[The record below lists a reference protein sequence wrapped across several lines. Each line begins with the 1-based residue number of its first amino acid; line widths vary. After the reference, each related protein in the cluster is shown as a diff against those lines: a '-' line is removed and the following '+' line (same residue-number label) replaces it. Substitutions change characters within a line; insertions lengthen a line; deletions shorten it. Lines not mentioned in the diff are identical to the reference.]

1 MNKKDQVRNL
11 EEIVRQTVVF
21 VLNRT
26 PWNWEDELDL
36 GFLDTIIGTTVEKI
50 LKEMEENNE

>member
-36 GFLDTIIGTTVEKI
+36 GFLDVIIGTTVEKI
-50 LKEMEENNE
+50 LEEIEKDNE

>member
-1 MNKKDQVRNL
+1 MNKEDQVRNL
-11 EEIVRQTVVF
+11 EEIVRQTVVY

-36 GFLDTIIGTTVEKI
+36 GFLDAIIRTTVKKI
-50 LKEMEENNE
+50 LKEIEKDNE